1 MILFFYPYIMLCY
14 SAGYALLQTLD
25 GMGVIS
31 TNFVETNAQGAIL
44 SSYWSPNKVAVVLG
58 GGFLELFIL
67 LLPFVFLSSWI
78 LARKKGLIIS
88 FVLIIIPGLLSLFH
102 LLPAIQWLPL
112 TYAIGGTGVTGNAA
126 GLASLS
132 FIGLLCGW
140 IIAVIICDIF
150 STGEK
155 FRQWTDIF
163 LIMTAV
169 GNGIFWVSDRE
180 VAVGKTAYEE
190 TITDINDAAKYLLV
204 QVKDY
209 SHMCDN
215 NRISEMSSCQWAS
228 YIQETL
234 ENIAGTKSSVIEY
247 VIPENI
253 DTFYKIPKY
262 YNNQVSPDKIRQEF
276 QDYNK
281 KLCPNKALSKTIT
294 QLPPPSRWCQTPPPA
309 YCNAIQEGKFKTGMS
324 DRFAVA
330 NECVITSLLVYRQVL
345 LKKQARLSL
354 SKNAPHYRWMWF
366 ITMSV
371 FIGGKIANVMTKIGN
386 VDNRVTSEKQRIKF
400 IILTVFRFIKSIL
413 IKCVTLSQK
422 LFFSTVNIIK
432 KLRAERKK
440 PDQNC
445 KNI

>member
-31 TNFVETNAQGAIL
+31 TNFVETNAQGALL
-44 SSYWSPNKVAVVLG
+44 SSYWSPNKVAVILG

-102 LLPAIQWLPL
+102 LLPSIQWLPL

-140 IIAVIICDIF
+140 IIAVIISDIF

-163 LIMTAV
+163 LILTAV

-209 SHMCDN
+209 SRMCDN
-215 NRISEMSSCQWAS
+215 NRLYEMSSCQWAS

-247 VIPENI
+247 IMPENI
-253 DTFYKIPKY
+253 DTFYKIPEY
-262 YNNQVSPDKIRQEF
+262 YSNQVSPEKIRQEF

-294 QLPPPSRWCQTPPPA
+294 LLPPPSRWCQTPPPA

-330 NECVITSLLVYRQVL
+330 NECVITSLLMYRQVL

-366 ITMSV
+366 IAMSV

-386 VDNRVTSEKQRIKF
+386 VDNRVTSEKHRIKF

-413 IKCVTLSQK
+413 IKCVTLSRK
-422 LFFSTVNIIK
+422 IFFSIVNIIK

-440 PDQNC
+440 PN
-445 KNI
+445 

>member
-25 GMGVIS
+25 GMRVIS
-31 TNFVETNAQGAIL
+31 TNFVETNAQGILL
-44 SSYWSPNKVAVVLG
+44 SSYWSPNKVAVALG
-58 GGFLELFIL
+58 GCFLELFIL

-78 LARKKGLIIS
+78 LARKKGLIIC
-88 FVLIIIPGLLSLFH
+88 FVLLIAPGLLSLCH
-102 LLPAIQWLPL
+102 LFPAIQWLPL
-112 TYAIGGTGVTGNAA
+112 TYEIGGTGATGNAA

-140 IIAVIICDIF
+140 ILAIIISDVF
-150 STGEK
+150 AAGEK

-163 LIMTAV
+163 LILTAV

-209 SHMCDN
+209 SRMCDN
-215 NRISEMSSCQWAS
+215 SGLYEMSSCQWAS

-234 ENIAGTKSSVIEY
+234 ENIASTKSSVIEY

-253 DTFYKIPKY
+253 DTFYKIPEY
-262 YNNQVSPDKIRQEF
+262 YNNQVSQDKIRQEF

-294 QLPPPSRWCQTPPPA
+294 RLPPPSRWCQTPPPA

-330 NECVITSLLVYRQVL
+330 NECVITSLLMYRQVL

-366 ITMSV
+366 IAMSV

-386 VDNRVTSEKQRIKF
+386 LENRSITEKHRVKF
-400 IILTVFRFIKSIL
+400 ILLKILGFIVRTL
-413 IKCVTLSQK
+413 IRCIVASQK
-422 LFFSTVNIIK
+422 IFVPMTNFIK
-432 KLRAERKK
+432 KLKRIKH
-440 PDQNC
+440 DT
-445 KNI
+445 

>member
-1 MILFFYPYIMLCY
+1 MLCY

-31 TNFVETNAQGAIL
+31 TNFVGTNAQGALL
-44 SSYWSPNKVAVVLG
+44 SSFWSPNEVAVVLG
-58 GGFLELFIL
+58 GGFLDLFIL
-67 LLPFVFLSSWI
+67 LLPFVLLSSWI

-88 FVLIIIPGLLSLFH
+88 FVLIIIPGLLSLFN
-102 LLPAIQWLPL
+102 LLPTIQWLPL
-112 TYAIGGTGVTGNAA
+112 TYAIGGTGATGNAA

-132 FIGLLCGW
+132 FLGLLCGW

-163 LIMTAV
+163 LILTAV

-180 VAVGKTAYEE
+180 VTVGKTAYEE

-215 NRISEMSSCQWAS
+215 NRLSEMSSCQWAS

-234 ENIAGTKSSVIEY
+234 ENIAATKSSVIEY

-253 DTFYKIPKY
+253 DTFYKIPEY
-262 YNNQVSPDKIRQEF
+262 YNNQVSPDKIRKEF

-294 QLPPPSRWCQTPPPA
+294 LLPPPSRWCQTPPPA

-324 DRFAVA
+324 DRFVIA
-330 NECVITSLLVYRQVL
+330 NECVTSSLLRYRQVL
-345 LKKQARLSL
+345 LKEQARLSL

-366 ITMSV
+366 IAMSF

-386 VDNRVTSEKQRIKF
+386 IENRLITEKYRVKF
-400 IILTVFRFIKSIL
+400 IFLKIYGFIMRTLIRCTILCRKV
-413 IKCVTLSQK
+413 
-422 LFFSTVNIIK
+422 FFSTIDYIK
-432 KLRAERKK
+432 RLMKINH
-440 PDQNC
+440 DS
-445 KNI
+445 

>member
-31 TNFVETNAQGAIL
+31 TNFVEMNAQGALL

-58 GGFLELFIL
+58 GFFLELFIL

-78 LARKKGLIIS
+78 LARKKGLIIC
-88 FVLIIIPGLLSLFH
+88 FVLLITPGLLSLCH

-112 TYAIGGTGVTGNAA
+112 TYEIGGTGATGNAA
-126 GLASLS
+126 GLGSLS
-132 FIGLLCGW
+132 FIGLLSGW
-140 IIAVIICDIF
+140 VWAVIISDIF
-150 STGEK
+150 ATGEK

-163 LIMTAV
+163 LILTAV

-180 VAVGKTAYEE
+180 MTVGKTAYEK
-190 TITDINDAAKYLLV
+190 TITDINDAAKYLLF

-209 SHMCDN
+209 SRMCDN
-215 NRISEMSSCQWAS
+215 SGLSEMSSCQWAS

-234 ENIAGTKSSVIEY
+234 ENIASTKSSVIEY
-247 VIPENI
+247 VMPENL
-253 DTFYKIPKY
+253 DTFYRIPEY
-262 YNNQVSPDKIRQEF
+262 YGNQVSPDKIRQEF
-276 QDYNK
+276 QNYNK
-281 KLCPNKALSKTIT
+281 KLCPNKSLSKAIT

-309 YCNAIQEGKFKTGMS
+309 YCNAIQEGKYKTDMS

-330 NECVITSLLVYRQVL
+330 NECVTTSLLRYRQVL
-345 LKKQARLSL
+345 LKEQARLSL

-366 ITMSV
+366 IAMSF

-386 VDNRVTSEKQRIKF
+386 VENRLITEKHRVKF
-400 IILTVFRFIKSIL
+400 ILLKTCGFIVRTLIRCAILFRK
-413 IKCVTLSQK
+413 V
-422 LFFSTVNIIK
+422 FFSTINYIK
-432 KLRAERKK
+432 RLKK
-440 PDQNC
+440 IKHDT
-445 KNI
+445 

>member
-25 GMGVIS
+25 GMRVIS
-31 TNFVETNAQGAIL
+31 TNFVETNAQGILL
-44 SSYWSPNKVAVVLG
+44 SSYWSPNKVAVALG
-58 GGFLELFIL
+58 GCFLELFIL
-67 LLPFVFLSSWI
+67 LLPFIFLSSWI
-78 LARKKGLIIS
+78 LARKKGLIIC
-88 FVLIIIPGLLSLFH
+88 FVLLIAPGLLSLCH
-102 LLPAIQWLPL
+102 LFPAIQWLPL
-112 TYAIGGTGVTGNAA
+112 TYEIGGTGATGNAA

-140 IIAVIICDIF
+140 ILAIIISDVF
-150 STGEK
+150 ATGEK

-163 LIMTAV
+163 LILTAV

-209 SHMCDN
+209 SRMCDN
-215 NRISEMSSCQWAS
+215 SGLYEMSSCQWAS

-234 ENIAGTKSSVIEY
+234 ENIASTKSSVIEY

-253 DTFYKIPKY
+253 DTFYKIPEY
-262 YNNQVSPDKIRQEF
+262 YNNQVSQDKIRQEF

-294 QLPPPSRWCQTPPPA
+294 RLPPPSRWCQAPPPA
-309 YCNAIQEGKFKTGMS
+309 YCNAIQEGKFKTGML

-330 NECVITSLLVYRQVL
+330 NECVITSLLMYRQVL

-366 ITMSV
+366 IAMSV

-386 VDNRVTSEKQRIKF
+386 LENRSITEKHRVKF
-400 IILTVFRFIKSIL
+400 ILLKILGFI
-413 IKCVTLSQK
+413 VRTLKRCIVASQK
-422 LFFSTVNIIK
+422 IFVPTTNFIK
-432 KLRAERKK
+432 KLKRIKH
-440 PDQNC
+440 DT
-445 KNI
+445 

>member
-1 MILFFYPYIMLCY
+1 M
-14 SAGYALLQTLD
+14 QTLD

-31 TNFVETNAQGAIL
+31 TNFVETNAQGALL

-88 FVLIIIPGLLSLFH
+88 FVLLITPGLLSLCH

-140 IIAVIICDIF
+140 ILAIIISDVF
-150 STGEK
+150 ATGEK

-163 LIMTAV
+163 LILTAV

-180 VAVGKTAYEE
+180 VALGKTAYEE
-190 TITDINDAAKYLLV
+190 TVTDINNAAKYLLV

-209 SHMCDN
+209 SRMCDN
-215 NRISEMSSCQWAS
+215 SGLSEMSSCQWAS

-234 ENIAGTKSSVIEY
+234 ENIASTKSSVIEY
-247 VIPENI
+247 VIPKNL
-253 DTFYKIPKY
+253 DTFYRIPEY
-262 YNNQVSPDKIRQEF
+262 YGNQVSPDKIRREF
-276 QDYNK
+276 QNYNK
-281 KLCPNKALSKTIT
+281 KLCPNKALSKAIT

-330 NECVITSLLVYRQVL
+330 NECVITSLLMYRQGL

-366 ITMSV
+366 IAMSV
-371 FIGGKIANVMTKIGN
+371 FIGGKIANIMTKIGN
-386 VDNRVTSEKQRIKF
+386 VENRVTSEKHRIKF

-413 IKCVTLSQK
+413 IKCVTLSRNI
-422 LFFSTVNIIK
+422 FFSTVNIFK

-440 PDQNC
+440 TNQNS

>member
-1 MILFFYPYIMLCY
+1 MILFFYPYIMICY

-31 TNFVETNAQGAIL
+31 TNFVETNAQGIL
-44 SSYWSPNKVAVVLG
+44 LNSYWSPSKVAVALG
-58 GGFLELFIL
+58 GCFLELFIL

-78 LARKKGLIIS
+78 LARKKGLIIC
-88 FVLIIIPGLLSLFH
+88 FVLLIAPGLLSLCH
-102 LLPAIQWLPL
+102 LFPAIQWLPL
-112 TYAIGGTGVTGNAA
+112 TYEIGGTGATGNAA

-140 IIAVIICDIF
+140 ILAIIISDVF
-150 STGEK
+150 ATGEK

-163 LIMTAV
+163 LILTAV

-180 VAVGKTAYEE
+180 VAVDKTAYEE

-209 SHMCDN
+209 SRMCDN
-215 NRISEMSSCQWAS
+215 SGLSEMSSCQWAS

-234 ENIAGTKSSVIEY
+234 ENIASTKSSVIEY
-247 VIPENI
+247 VMPENL
-253 DTFYKIPKY
+253 DTFYRIPEY
-262 YNNQVSPDKIRQEF
+262 YGIQVSPDKIRQEF
-276 QDYNK
+276 QNYNK
-281 KLCPNKALSKTIT
+281 KLCPNKSLSKAIT

-309 YCNAIQEGKFKTGMS
+309 YCNAIKEGKFKTGVS

-330 NECVITSLLVYRQVL
+330 NECVITSLLMYRQGL

-366 ITMSV
+366 IAMSF
-371 FIGGKIANVMTKIGN
+371 FIGGKIANVMTKIGSLE
-386 VDNRVTSEKQRIKF
+386 NRGITEKHRVKF
-400 IILTVFRFIKSIL
+400 ILLKILGFIVHTLIRCAIL
-413 IKCVTLSQK
+413 CWKV
-422 LFFSTVNIIK
+422 FFSTFNYIK
-432 KLRAERKK
+432 KLKK
-440 PDQNC
+440 I
-445 KNI
+445 KNDT

>member
-25 GMGVIS
+25 GMRVIS
-31 TNFVETNAQGAIL
+31 TNFVETNAQGILL
-44 SSYWSPNKVAVVLG
+44 SSYWSPNKVAVALG
-58 GGFLELFIL
+58 GCFLELFIL

-78 LARKKGLIIS
+78 LARKKGLIIC
-88 FVLIIIPGLLSLFH
+88 FVLLIAPGLLSLCH
-102 LLPAIQWLPL
+102 LFPAIQWLPL
-112 TYAIGGTGVTGNAA
+112 TYEIGGTGATGNAA

-140 IIAVIICDIF
+140 ILAIIISDVF
-150 STGEK
+150 ATGEK
-155 FRQWTDIF
+155 LRQWTDIF
-163 LIMTAV
+163 LILTAV

-190 TITDINDAAKYLLV
+190 IITDINDAAKYLLV

-209 SHMCDN
+209 SRMCDN
-215 NRISEMSSCQWAS
+215 SGLSEMSSCQWAS

-234 ENIAGTKSSVIEY
+234 ENIASTKSSVIEY

-253 DTFYKIPKY
+253 DTFYKIPEY
-262 YNNQVSPDKIRQEF
+262 YNNQVSQDKIRQEF

-294 QLPPPSRWCQTPPPA
+294 RLPPPSRWCQTPPPA

-330 NECVITSLLVYRQVL
+330 NECVITSLLIYRQVL

-366 ITMSV
+366 IAMSV

-386 VDNRVTSEKQRIKF
+386 LENRSITEKHRVKF
-400 IILTVFRFIKSIL
+400 ILLKTLGFIVRTLIRCIVASQKIFVPTTNFIK
-413 IKCVTLSQK
+413 K
-422 LFFSTVNIIK
+422 IK
-432 KLRAERKK
+432 KIKH
-440 PDQNC
+440 DT
-445 KNI
+445 

>member
-31 TNFVETNAQGAIL
+31 TNFVETNAEGAIL
-44 SSYWSPNKVAVVLG
+44 SSYWSPSKVAVVLG

-140 IIAVIICDIF
+140 IIAIIICDFF

-163 LIMTAV
+163 LILTAV

-204 QVKDY
+204 QVKNY

-253 DTFYKIPKY
+253 DTFYKIPEY

-330 NECVITSLLVYRQVL
+330 NECVITSLLMYRQVL

-366 ITMSV
+366 IAMSV

-386 VDNRVTSEKQRIKF
+386 VDNRITSEKHRIKF
-400 IILTVFRFIKSIL
+400 IILTVFRFIKRIL

-422 LFFSTVNIIK
+422 IFFSTVSIIK

-440 PDQNC
+440 PDQNS
-445 KNI
+445 KKI

>member
-1 MILFFYPYIMLCY
+1 M
-14 SAGYALLQTLD
+14 QTLD

-31 TNFVETNAQGAIL
+31 TNFVETNAQGALL

-67 LLPFVFLSSWI
+67 LLPLVFLSSWI

-132 FIGLLCGW
+132 LIGLLCGW

-163 LIMTAV
+163 LILTAV

-215 NRISEMSSCQWAS
+215 NRISTKSSCQWAS

-253 DTFYKIPKY
+253 DTFYKIPEY

-309 YCNAIQEGKFKTGMS
+309 YCNAIQKGKFKTDML

-330 NECVITSLLVYRQVL
+330 NECVITSLLMYRQVL

-366 ITMSV
+366 IAMSV

-386 VDNRVTSEKQRIKF
+386 VDNRVTSEKHRIKF
-400 IILTVFRFIKSIL
+400 IILTVFRFIKRIL

-422 LFFSTVNIIK
+422 YFFQQSTLLKDESKTK
-432 KLRAERKK
+432 KT
-440 PDQNC
+440 
-445 KNI
+445 

>member
-25 GMGVIS
+25 GMRVIS
-31 TNFVETNAQGAIL
+31 TNFVETNAQGILL
-44 SSYWSPNKVAVVLG
+44 SSYWSPNKVAVALG
-58 GGFLELFIL
+58 GCFLELFIL

-78 LARKKGLIIS
+78 LARKKGLIIC
-88 FVLIIIPGLLSLFH
+88 FVLLIAPGLLSLCH
-102 LLPAIQWLPL
+102 LFPAIQWLPL
-112 TYAIGGTGVTGNAA
+112 TYEIGGTGATGNAA

-140 IIAVIICDIF
+140 ILAIIISDVF
-150 STGEK
+150 ATGEK

-163 LIMTAV
+163 LILTAV

-209 SHMCDN
+209 SRMCDN
-215 NRISEMSSCQWAS
+215 SGLYEMSSCQWAS

-234 ENIAGTKSSVIEY
+234 ENIASTKSSVIEY

-253 DTFYKIPKY
+253 DTFYKIPEY
-262 YNNQVSPDKIRQEF
+262 YNNQVSQDKIRQEF

-294 QLPPPSRWCQTPPPA
+294 RLPPPSRWCQTPPPA

-330 NECVITSLLVYRQVL
+330 NECVITSLLMYRQVL

-366 ITMSV
+366 IAMSV

-386 VDNRVTSEKQRIKF
+386 LENRSITEKHRVKF
-400 IILTVFRFIKSIL
+400 ILLKILGFIVRTL
-413 IKCVTLSQK
+413 IRCIVASQK
-422 LFFSTVNIIK
+422 IFVPTTNFIK
-432 KLRAERKK
+432 KLKRIKH
-440 PDQNC
+440 DT
-445 KNI
+445 

>member
-31 TNFVETNAQGAIL
+31 TNFVETNAQGALL

-88 FVLIIIPGLLSLFH
+88 FMLLITPGLLSLCH

-140 IIAVIICDIF
+140 ILAIIISDVF
-150 STGEK
+150 ATGEK

-163 LIMTAV
+163 LILTAV

-180 VAVGKTAYEE
+180 VTVGKTAYEE

-209 SHMCDN
+209 SRMCDN
-215 NRISEMSSCQWAS
+215 SGLSEMSSCQWAS

-234 ENIAGTKSSVIEY
+234 ENIASTKSSVIEY
-247 VIPENI
+247 VMPENL
-253 DTFYKIPKY
+253 DTFYRIPEY
-262 YNNQVSPDKIRQEF
+262 YGDQVSPDKIRQEF
-276 QDYNK
+276 QNYNK
-281 KLCPNKALSKTIT
+281 KLCPNKALSKAIT

-330 NECVITSLLVYRQVL
+330 NECVITSLLMYRQGL

-366 ITMSV
+366 IAMSF

-386 VDNRVTSEKQRIKF
+386 LENRGITEKHRVKF
-400 IILTVFRFIKSIL
+400 ILLKILGFIVRTL
-413 IKCVTLSQK
+413 IRCIIASQK
-422 LFFSTVNIIK
+422 IFSSTTNFIK
-432 KLRAERKK
+432 KLKKRKH
-440 PDQNC
+440 DT
-445 KNI
+445 

>member
-31 TNFVETNAQGAIL
+31 TNFVETNAQGALL
-44 SSYWSPNKVAVVLG
+44 SSYWSPNIVAVVLG

-88 FVLIIIPGLLSLFH
+88 FVLLITPGLLSLFH

-140 IIAVIICDIF
+140 ILAIIISDVF
-150 STGEK
+150 ATGEK

-163 LIMTAV
+163 LILTAV

-180 VAVGKTAYEE
+180 VAVGKTAYEK

-209 SHMCDN
+209 SRMCDN
-215 NRISEMSSCQWAS
+215 SGLSEMSSCQWAS

-234 ENIAGTKSSVIEY
+234 ENIASTKSSVIEY
-247 VIPENI
+247 VMPENL
-253 DTFYKIPKY
+253 DTFYRIPEY
-262 YNNQVSPDKIRQEF
+262 YGNQVSPDKIRQEF
-276 QDYNK
+276 QNYNK
-281 KLCPNKALSKTIT
+281 KLCPNKALSKAIT

-330 NECVITSLLVYRQVL
+330 NECVITSLLMYRQVL
-345 LKKQARLSL
+345 SKEQARLSL

-366 ITMSV
+366 IAMSF
-371 FIGGKIANVMTKIGN
+371 FIGGKIANVMTKIGSLE
-386 VDNRVTSEKQRIKF
+386 NRGITEKHRVKF
-400 IILTVFRFIKSIL
+400 ILLKILSFISRIL
-413 IKCVTLSQK
+413 IRCAILARKT
-422 LFFSTVNIIK
+422 FFSTIDFIK
-432 KLRAERKK
+432 QLKK
-440 PDQNC
+440 T
-445 KNI
+445 KNGD